1 MYTKFFGLNEK
12 PFAITPDPRYLF
24 MSERHGEGLAHLVYG
39 VTESGG
45 FIQLT
50 GEVGTGKTTLVRTLL
65 GQMPSEI
72 DVALILNPQL
82 TAVEFLLAICEE
94 LGVPLPDDRHSS
106 KSLVDALNLHLLN
119 AHARGRRTILLVD
132 EAQNLSAG
140 VLEQLR
146 LLTNLETAK
155 QKLLQIILIAQP
167 ELRDLLSQTNLRQLA
182 QRVTGRYHLEPLS
195 REESARYI
203 DHRLKVAGSLT
214 EIFDQSAKREVYRLS
229 GGIPRLMNVICDRAL
244 LGAYS
249 RESRRVNKWMV
260 RRAAAEVSGQSL
272 TPVAFKWAIP
282 VVAAIGAALALVGL
296 WSLIEHDE
304 SVSAET
310 VRIPVTAG
318 SSAAHVAAIDADD
331 APAEDGATAV
341 NGMTLEEQL
350 RAAGPDTSVE
360 TAMSTLFRLWDVD
373 YEQTAGSTA
382 CQVAEAKGLSCY
394 FNRGSWSGIRQLD
407 RPVML
412 TLTDSRGDTHQPV
425 LVSMTDH
432 TGELAIADTR
442 VTYPLDDISDMWFGQ
457 YLLVWRPPNG
467 RNDVI
472 RPGMR
477 DPNVLWLRQSLA
489 AIDSDFRPQN
499 LNSELFDDDL
509 QQKLME
515 FQRAHRLR
523 IDGIAGEQTQILI
536 NSLLGLGGSPQL
548 VAQSR

>member
-82 TAVEFLLAICEE
+82 TATEFLVAICEE
-94 LGVPLPDDRHSS
+94 LGVPLPDDKSSS
-106 KSLVDALNLHLLN
+106 KDLIDGLNLHLLN

-195 REESARYI
+195 RDEAARYI
-203 DHRLKVAGSLT
+203 DHRLKVAGALT
-214 EIFDQSAKREVYRLS
+214 EIFDAGAKREVYRLS

-249 RESRRVNKWMV
+249 REVRKVNKWMV

-272 TPVAFKWAIP
+272 TPMVLKWAVP
-282 VVAAIGAALALVGL
+282 VAAAIGAALAGL
-296 WSLIEHDE
+296 GIWSLFDGGSSD
-304 SVSAET
+304 SVET
-310 VRIPVTAG
+310 VRVP
-318 SSAAHVAAIDADD
+318 VAAGNSIAQASTVDDD
-331 APAEDGATAV
+331 AGGASTGLKLED
-341 NGMTLEEQL
+341 QL
-350 RAAGPDTSVE
+350 RAAGTQTSVE
-360 TAMSTLFRLWDVD
+360 AAMHTLFGLWNVAFDD
-373 YEQTAGSTA
+373 SAKASA
-382 CQVAEAKGLSCY
+382 CQQAEERGLSCY

-412 TLTDSRGDTHQPV
+412 TLTDSHGDTHQAV
-425 LVSMTDH
+425 LASLTD
-432 TGELAIADTR
+432 TSGELAIADMRATF
-442 VTYPLDDISDMWFGQ
+442 PLDEISEMWFGQ

-467 RNDVI
+467 RADVI
-472 RPGMR
+472 RTGMR
-477 DPNVLWLRQSLA
+477 DDNVPWLRQSLA
-489 AIDSDFRPQN
+489 AIDPDFRPQN
-499 LNSELFDDDL
+499 LDSDLFDDDL
-509 QQKLME
+509 EQKLKA

-523 IDGIAGEQTQILI
+523 IDGIAGQQTQILI
-536 NSLLGLGGSPQL
+536 SSLLEPVGTPQL
-548 VAQSR
+548 VARNR

>member
-1 MYTKFFGLNEK
+1 
-12 PFAITPDPRYLF
+12 
-24 MSERHGEGLAHLVYG
+24 
-39 VTESGG
+39 
-45 FIQLT
+45 
-50 GEVGTGKTTLVRTLL
+50 
-65 GQMPSEI
+65 
-72 DVALILNPQL
+72 
-82 TAVEFLLAICEE
+82 
-94 LGVPLPDDRHSS
+94 
-106 KSLVDALNLHLLN
+106 
-119 AHARGRRTILLVD
+119 
-132 EAQNLSAG
+132 
-140 VLEQLR
+140 
-146 LLTNLETAK
+146 
-155 QKLLQIILIAQP
+155 
-167 ELRDLLSQTNLRQLA
+167 
-182 QRVTGRYHLEPLS
+182 
-195 REESARYI
+195 
-203 DHRLKVAGSLT
+203 
-214 EIFDQSAKREVYRLS
+214 
-229 GGIPRLMNVICDRAL
+229 MNVICDRAL

-296 WSLIEHDE
+296 WSLIEQDE

-318 SSAAHVAAIDADD
+318 GSAAQVAAIDADD
-331 APAEDGATAV
+331 APAEDGARAV
-341 NGMTLEEQL
+341 NSMTIEDQL

-360 TAMSTLFRLWDVD
+360 TAMRTLFRLWNVD
-373 YEQTAGSTA
+373 YEHTPGSSA
-382 CQVAEAKGLSCY
+382 CQVAETKGLSCF

-425 LVSMTDH
+425 LVSMTDD

-499 LNSELFDDDL
+499 LNSELFDDEL

-536 NSLLGLGGSPQL
+536 NSLLGPGGSPQL